1 MRGPRLNVERR
12 QVLQLLA
19 SSPDGVNE
27 ELLLLDHGFTRRMLT
42 GLVRAGLAE
51 REVVKAGGK
60 PIEVV
65 RVRITAVGWRAIDG
79 N

>member
-1 MRGPRLNVERR
+1 LRG
-12 QVLQLLA
+12 
-19 SSPDGVNE
+19 
-27 ELLLLDHGFTRRMLT
+27 HGFRRLT
-42 GLVRAGLAE
+42 IVGLVSAGLAAAE